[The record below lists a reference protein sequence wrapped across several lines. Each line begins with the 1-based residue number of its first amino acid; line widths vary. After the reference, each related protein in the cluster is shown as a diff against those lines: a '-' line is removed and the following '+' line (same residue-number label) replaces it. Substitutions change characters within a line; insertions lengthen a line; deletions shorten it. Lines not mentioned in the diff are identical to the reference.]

1 MQKNLESTM
10 MDLLACAQNK
20 LHDPIVMEWALL
32 RYRHADL
39 RGSDK
44 CCEMERLWFHDL
56 ILGRWLDSDDHD
68 ILANMFRTLPARL
81 FVNLKQAVLSRWMG
95 WSGSLGSCATP
106 VLAKCAPEEA
116 VPLLGRH
123 IDESAFDLD
132 KTFAVFHCLGD
143 LPPPAAQQL
152 LGKAMLSVARFDD
165 EVIGKT
171 ILTQTLLQPASL
183 HNEDYFWELV
193 KICARIAPLEKGRI
207 PQTLRAIYSAWA
219 GSDALMTLA
228 ERSFQ
233 SDGDFSYSSLAAL
246 FGPNAPLEEC
256 DSLVRESASW
266 PRAKAL
272 LETRSDSS
280 PALAK
285 SAAVCRLFEER
296 AEIDHSVLT
305 SFAVASVLN
314 AYEIDK
320 IAVDSLSLEQ
330 TLDLLSL
337 NVPKCRHFEQLAQRL
352 GDFEKQSVAQAISDR
367 LPALADK
374 WGSLHLAK
382 MAGHLRLDAT
392 AASLLD
398 CLSSET
404 GDYLCETAS
413 DALARLGETAA
424 SIVVER
430 WDGLDSSQQI
440 YGRSLLEKIGGE
452 TACQFALDRFDE
464 LFHEDHQEWCSLIE
478 ACPNVRAIRLIE
490 PELRRKQPAI
500 DECYYLLC
508 VLAGEDP
515 AGFEEMRDRVW
526 RLRRQV
532 LDHRTNFE
540 AGNFGALFNTLTLTL
555 RCEKCCDVN
564 RYDVKS
570 LVYGKQASAG
580 AAFVR
585 DDIRCASCGQWADF
599 EFTGEA
605 YMQMSAALLVRAA
618 RRKAGSNDADSQELF
633 QLIDVQYRWQT
644 RPAPEVM
651 AELKSAAEKYPDN
664 VVSHLRLGR
673 MQYVFGR
680 RGRAEECYQAALRL
694 EHNSMEAG
702 LGLAQILSDGGQ
714 QSEAFDRLCQMLD
727 AKNDW
732 RFFRTDE
739 LSPKSLSDEFAR
751 LFNKLHGN
759 LRVRHRPLLHA
770 TAVESRRKVGRN
782 DPCPCGS
789 GAKYKKCCGNSQSAE
804 LH

>member
-1 MQKNLESTM
+1 

-20 LHDPIVMEWALL
+20 LYDPIVMEWALL

-56 ILGRWLDSDDHD
+56 ILSRWLDSHDHD

-81 FVNLKQAVLSRWMG
+81 FINLKQAVLSRWMG

-116 VPLLGRH
+116 VPLLCRH
-123 IDESAFDLD
+123 IEESASDLD
-132 KTFAVFHCLGD
+132 KTLAVFLCLGD
-143 LPPPAAQQL
+143 LPPPAAREL
-152 LGKAMLSVARFDD
+152 LDKAMLSMARFDD
-165 EVIGKT
+165 EDIGKA
-171 ILTQTLLQPASL
+171 ILIQTLLQPASL
-183 HNEDYFWELV
+183 HNEEYFWELV
-193 KICARIAPLEKGRI
+193 KICGRIAPLDKGRI
-207 PQTLRAIYSAWA
+207 TQTLKAIFLALA
-219 GSDALMTLA
+219 GNDALMTLA
-228 ERSFQ
+228 EHSFQ
-233 SDGDFSYSSLAAL
+233 SDGDFSYSGLAAL
-246 FGPNAPLEEC
+246 FHSDAPLKEC
-256 DSLVRESASW
+256 DSLVIEPASW

-272 LETRSDSS
+272 LETHGNS
-280 PALAK
+280 PAVAK
-285 SAAVCRLFEER
+285 AATVCRVFEEQT
-296 AEIDHSVLT
+296 EIDHSVLT

-352 GDFEKQSVAQAISDR
+352 GDFEKQAVAQAISDR

-398 CLSSET
+398 CLTEET

-413 DALARLGETAA
+413 DALARLGESAA

-440 YGRSLLEKIGGE
+440 YGRSLLEDIGGE
-452 TACQFALDRFDE
+452 TACQFALNRFNE
-464 LFHEDHQEWCSLIE
+464 LFHNDHQEWCKLIE
-478 ACPNVRAIRLIE
+478 AYPDVRTIRLIE
-490 PELRRKQPAI
+490 PELNRKQPAI
-500 DECYYLLC
+500 DECYYFLC
-508 VLAGEDP
+508 MLAGEEP
-515 AGFEEMRDRVW
+515 VGLEAVRDRVW
-526 RLRRQV
+526 RHRRHI
-532 LDHRTNFE
+532 LDHRANFE
-540 AGNFGALFNTLTLTL
+540 AGNFGALFETLTLTL
-555 RCEKCCDVN
+555 RCEKCGEVN

-570 LVYGKQASAG
+570 VVYGKSASD
-580 AAFVR
+580 AAVFVR
-585 DDIRCASCGQWADF
+585 DDIRCACCGQWADF
-599 EFTGEA
+599 ELTTEA

-618 RRKAGSNDADSQELF
+618 GRKTESDDADSHELIQF
-633 QLIDVQYRWQT
+633 IDVHHRWQT

-664 VVSHLRLGR
+664 IVNHLRLAR
-673 MQYVFGR
+673 LQYVFGR

-694 EHNSMEAG
+694 EPNSMEAG

-739 LSPKSLSDEFAR
+739 LSPKSLADEFAR
-751 LFNKLHGN
+751 LFNKLHGD

-770 TAVESRRKVGRN
+770 TALESRRKVGRN

-789 GAKYKKCCGNSQSAE
+789 GAKYKKCCGNSQSAQ